1 MKSRS
6 LFLLIAG
13 AAIGAG
19 LFWVVASNPFAW
31 DWLDD
36 PDATPDTAVADGPRD
51 LYTCGMHPNVLRH
64 EPGPCPICG
73 MKLVQKKPDS
83 EDQATDDASVR
94 VAPGF
99 LQNFAVRTA
108 TVGRGV
114 LPIRIRTVGVLAH
127 DEERLVSVNT
137 KFAGWIEK
145 AYVNNV
151 GESVEKGDALFEIYS
166 PQLVTTQ
173 REYLAAMNYVES
185 LIASGAYPDA
195 VARAESLLEAA
206 RERLQYWDITDA
218 QIDTLEADGT
228 ASRTVRFF
236 APASGLI
243 VEKMGDSL
251 SGMKLE
257 PGMTVLKIADHST
270 LWVQAEFY
278 EEDLRHVAEGSEASI
293 EVDAFPGRSWDGR
306 ILFFRSAVDAET
318 RALTAFVEIGNPDLA
333 LRPMMY
339 VNVTILAEG
348 ATDAI
353 ITPRESVLH
362 SGERAVVIVAK
373 DDGVFEPRE
382 VTLGLAAEGMQEIT
396 AGLDAGENVVVSSQ
410 FLIDSESNLKAAIA
424 QLLRD
429 EQGDEPKTT
438 MGDHRHH

>member
-1 MKSRS
+1 MKGRTV
-6 LFLLIAG
+6 FLLIAG

-19 LFWVVASNPFAW
+19 LFWIVASNPLGWNQLEEPA
-31 DWLDD
+31 D
-36 PDATPDTAVADGPRD
+36 PAAAEAPQDI
-51 LYTCGMHPNVLRH
+51 YTCGMHPNVVRH

-73 MKLVQKKPDS
+73 MKLVKRKPDG
-83 EDQATDDASVR
+83 DDRADDAGVR

-108 TVGRGV
+108 VVRRGE
-114 LPIRIRTVGVLAH
+114 LPITIRTVGVLAH

-137 KFAGWIEK
+137 KFEGWIEK

-151 GESVEKGDALFEIYS
+151 GESVEKGDVLFEIYS

-173 REYLAAMNYVES
+173 REYLAAMDYVEN
-185 LIASGAYPDA
+185 LVASGAYPDA
-195 VARAESLLEAA
+195 VARAESLLAA
-206 RERLQYWDITDA
+206 AHERLQYWDITDA
-218 QIDTLEADGT
+218 QIDALTAAGT

-236 APASGLI
+236 APASGFI

-270 LWVQAEFY
+270 LWAQAEFY
-278 EEDLRHVAEGSEASI
+278 EEDLRHVAEGSEVSI

-306 ILFFRSAVDAET
+306 ILFFRSAVDPET

-339 VNVTILAEG
+339 VNVSIRADG
-348 ATDAI
+348 ATDAV

-362 SGERAVVIVAK
+362 SGERAVVVVVK

-382 VTLGLAAEGMQEIT
+382 VTLGLAAEGMQEVT
-396 AGLDAGENVVVSSQ
+396 AGLDPGENVVVSSQ

-424 QLLRD
+424 QLLRG
-429 EQGDEPKTT
+429 EQGDEPETT
-438 MGDHRHH
+438 MGEHRHH